1 MVLSLYENM
10 KKIILVN
17 ITLLTLLMYI
27 FSAYNHR
34 KFIVNNQLP
43 IKDFSVLE
51 VNCSSGFRGGSTIQI
66 VYDNKSY
73 YVGISIKQCK
83 RLDFNDISLYYDK
96 ENDEIFEKKELS
108 IRYIVF
114 YSILYL
120 ASCIWLL
127 IAVKNKHSNK

>member
-1 MVLSLYENM
+1 MILSLYENM
-10 KKIILVN
+10 KKIILIN
-17 ITLLTLLMYI
+17 ITLLTFLVYI

-43 IKDFSVLE
+43 IKDFSVLA

-66 VYDNKSY
+66 VYDKKSY
-73 YVGISIKQCK
+73 YVGISTKQCK
-83 RLDFNDISLYYDK
+83 LLDFNDISLYYDK

-120 ASCIWLL
+120 VSCIWLF
-127 IAVKNKHSNK
+127 IAIKNKQSK